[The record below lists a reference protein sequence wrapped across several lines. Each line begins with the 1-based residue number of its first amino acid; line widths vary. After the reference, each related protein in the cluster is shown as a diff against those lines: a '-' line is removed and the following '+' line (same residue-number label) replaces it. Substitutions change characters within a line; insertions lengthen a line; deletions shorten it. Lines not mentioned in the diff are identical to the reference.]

1 MTDAAAPTARSHRSF
16 KRSIAWALASLALVA
31 AVVGAGRWA
40 ETREARA
47 QVDVLRRT
55 AEIQALSLRAEVTR
69 FEYLPHT
76 IAQHQD
82 VQGVLLAPGDLA
94 LRGRANRF
102 LADIAAR
109 AGLSA
114 LYVMDL
120 QGTTLAASNWDTPDS
135 FVGQNYRA
143 RPYFSTARSGATGL
157 FYGIGLTTGVPG
169 FFIAGPV
176 RRPGHDIVGVVAVKL
191 SLAAIEAAWALMRE
205 PILLSDERGIVFL
218 GNVPDWQYRATR
230 SLSAVDLDVL
240 LRNRQYGQRST
251 FDALPWRSQRDVDD
265 PGRLVRT
272 TLGGQPRSFLAI
284 DTELPELGWTLT
296 VTADE
301 AALRRARYTA
311 WALSATALTALL
323 LGGAYWRLRE
333 RRFVEQRNARAELE
347 QRVRDRTRE
356 LEDARGFWQAMEDS
370 LLVGMRARDLSGR
383 IIYVNPAL
391 CEMLGYGADE
401 LVGCM
406 PPYPYWH
413 PDFIDKHW
421 RDNEAVITGRAAL
434 NGFESRVRH
443 RDGHDVYT
451 MVYTAPLLDATGR
464 QSGWMSS
471 VVDITAQKAAEE
483 LQRSQQAQ
491 LQQANRA
498 LSLGEMATALAHELN
513 QPLMALSNF
522 AAAAQAFARQGP
534 SEMLVASLDDIT
546 AQARRAG
553 EIVARIRGFVR
564 QRSGG
569 IESCRLSEI
578 VGSVLALVEP
588 ERRKRQA
595 RLLNRVDTALP
606 AVRGDRVLLEQVILN
621 LVLNAMQAMDELPVS
636 RRIVTIDAHAGP
648 GSITVSVADRGPGI
662 SSDVAGHLF
671 EPFFTSKAGGLGLG
685 LPICRTIVEG
695 HGGRLGYENG
705 ADGGAVFSF
714 TLPL

>member
-1 MTDAAAPTARSHRSF
+1 MTEAAAPATRSHRSI
-16 KRSIAWALASLALVA
+16 KSSIAWALGLLALVA
-31 AVVGAGRWA
+31 AVAAAGRWA
-40 ETREARA
+40 EDREARA
-47 QVDVLRRT
+47 QVDALRRT
-55 AEIQALSLRAEVTR
+55 AEIQALNLRAEVTR
-69 FEYLPHT
+69 FEYLPHA

-82 VQGVLLAPGDLA
+82 VQGVLAAPDDPVA
-94 LRGRANRF
+94 RGRANRF
-102 LADIAAR
+102 LADIAER
-109 AGLSA
+109 AKLSA
-114 LYVMDL
+114 LYVMNL
-120 QGTTLAASNWDTPDS
+120 QGTTLAASNWDLPDS
-135 FVGQNYRA
+135 FVGQSYRE
-143 RPYFSTARSGATGL
+143 RPYFATARTGGTGL

-176 RRPGHDIVGVVAVKL
+176 RRAGHDIIGVVSVKVSL
-191 SLAAIEAAWALMRE
+191 SPIEAAWALMPE

-218 GNVPDWQYRATR
+218 GNVPIWQYHATR
-230 SLSAVDLDVL
+230 ALRAADLDEL
-240 LRNRQYGQRST
+240 RRNRQYGERSA
-251 FDALPWRSQRDVDD
+251 FDALPWHSERDADD

-272 TLGGQPRSFLAI
+272 TLAGQRRSFLAI

-296 VTADE
+296 VTADG
-301 AALRRARYTA
+301 AAMRRARYTA

-323 LGGAYWRLRE
+323 MGGAYWRLRE
-333 RRFVEQRNARAELE
+333 RRFAEQRNARNELE

-391 CEMLGYGADE
+391 CEMLGYRADE

-443 RDGHDVYT
+443 RDGHDVHT
-451 MVYTAPLLDATGR
+451 MVYTAPLIDATGR

-471 VVDITAQKAAEE
+471 VVDITAQRAAEE

-491 LQQANRA
+491 LQQANRV

-569 IESCRLSEI
+569 AESCRLIEI
-578 VGSVLALVEP
+578 ASSVVALVEP
-588 ERRKRQA
+588 ERRKRQV
-595 RLLNRVDTALP
+595 RLLNRVAELP

-621 LVLNAMQAMDELPVS
+621 LVLNAMQAMDELPVAH
-636 RRIVTIDAHAGP
+636 RIVTIDARAGAT
-648 GSITVSVADRGPGI
+648 SITVSVADRGTG
-662 SSDVAGHLF
+662 VASEVAEHLF
-671 EPFFTSKAGGLGLG
+671 EPFITTKAGGLGLG
-685 LPICRTIVEG
+685 LSICRTIVEG
-695 HGGRLGYENG
+695 HGGHLGFESG
-705 ADGGAVFSF
+705 AKDGAVFFF